1 MAKPIQYC
9 KVKKKKCFGKGLPG
23 GPVVKILE
31 FPLQRAEV
39 PSLVRELRSHMLCG
53 LVKEKMF

>member
-1 MAKPIQYC
+1 ME
-9 KVKKKKCFGKGLPG
+9 KKKKCFGKGLPG

-53 LVKEKMF
+53 LAKEKMF